1 MTKHETVLPTLP
13 SFAAHADGA
22 ERTTL
27 LAGLTFV
34 EASTTGWTAR
44 DLLLWLGSSAALFG
58 WPGAPVSVS
67 DPAIGT
73 IALHPGS
80 RVTASHVGRPE
91 ELPKLLTLARWK
103 AVMTLRGLLSGD
115 DGFLKG
121 AIFKGRVQR
130 DAKASSWL
138 SRPRETDLLSDIVL
152 SLFASDILAYREF
165 HEDNLCVCDVCGRI
179 SYNPRSTSRGGC
191 AEHLNG
197 EVSSGVYDR
206 SEAQALAPPPA
217 RMKR

>member
-1 MTKHETVLPTLP
+1 M
-13 SFAAHADGA
+13 
-22 ERTTL
+22 
-27 LAGLTFV
+27 

-58 WPGAPVSVS
+58 WPGAPVSVT
-67 DPAIGT
+67 DAAIGT

-80 RVTASHVGRPE
+80 RVTADRLARLE
-91 ELPKLLTLARWK
+91 DLPKLLTMARWK

-121 AIFKGRVQR
+121 AIFKGRVRR

-152 SLFASDILAYREF
+152 SLFAADILAYREF

-179 SYNPRSTSRGGC
+179 SYNPRGTTRGGC
-191 AEHLNG
+191 AEHLQG
-197 EVSSGVYDR
+197 METSGVYGR
-206 SEAQALAPPPA
+206 SAAETMAPPPA
-217 RMKR
+217 RSKR